1 MNPSSSSS
9 LIHFTKKIENLKGII
24 KNGFRYSYCKEEYP
38 NALANNIK
46 NQGKTNFTPTN
57 FCSNNNE
64 YNTVLIP
71 MVSFCDIP
79 LTRSDIHAQK
89 YGYYGVGINRELA
102 RDLYPQLMPVQY
114 MSSNRF
120 QLALSEFSILF
131 TNTKNINKQ
140 IFNSINLIIG
150 TTKVYSTIHKKKNV
164 LCYEEREWRVIHNDE
179 AATKWIWGV
188 KDKRTK
194 KAYNKKL
201 HSNSDLAY
209 LSFIVVEDS
218 KDIRIVEEYI
228 NKLITHI
235 FVQNEDDIPII
246 AEFIMDKKNTI
257 FGYTLSKK
265 CRLLLISK
273 LNSFERLSKDY

>member
-1 MNPSSSSS
+1 M
-9 LIHFTKKIENLKGII
+9 
-24 KNGFRYSYCKEEYP
+24 
-38 NALANNIK
+38 
-46 NQGKTNFTPTN
+46 
-57 FCSNNNE
+57 
-64 YNTVLIP
+64 
-71 MVSFCDIP
+71 
-79 LTRSDIHAQK
+79 
-89 YGYYGVGINRELA
+89 
-102 RDLYPQLMPVQY
+102 
-114 MSSNRF
+114 
-120 QLALSEFSILF
+120 
-131 TNTKNINKQ
+131 
-140 IFNSINLIIG
+140 
-150 TTKVYSTIHKKKNV
+150 
-164 LCYEEREWRVIHNDE
+164 CYEEREWRVIHNDE